1 MSVIVK
7 NIKTYQPAN
16 TTSAV
21 GDKEYFKWY
30 FTYGS
35 AHRIYI
41 QAAFNTLTARLTYGD
56 NPTVV

>member
-1 MSVIVK
+1 MSVIVN
-7 NIKTYQPAN
+7 NIKIYQPAN

-35 AHRIYI
+35 AHPIYI
-41 QAAFNTLTARLTYGD
+41 TSGIQYLNC
-56 NPTVV
+56 